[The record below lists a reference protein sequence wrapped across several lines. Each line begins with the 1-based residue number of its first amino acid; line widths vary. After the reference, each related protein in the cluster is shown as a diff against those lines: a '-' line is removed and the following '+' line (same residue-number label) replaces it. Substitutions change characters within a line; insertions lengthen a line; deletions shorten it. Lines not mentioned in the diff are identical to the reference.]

1 MKKHTKAKEN
11 SKIDTD
17 DGWNRTFYGSP
28 TIGGMV
34 IVILLVGFILYQ
46 TLFT

>member
-1 MKKHTKAKEN
+1 MMSKDRERYEK

-28 TIGGMV
+28 TIGGV
-34 IVILLVGFILYQ
+34 LVVGAIILFIVFNSKW
-46 TLFT
+46 